1 MAKEKFDKSLADF
14 NYNNKAYEK
23 YKAAVRRQ
31 RSTQRFGDTIVEGV
45 DMLKRAGL
53 AIKDLAFPDP
63 SKAKYRLQANPSGLG
78 SRLVEKQRPNY
89 NPPDY
94 GLRRTRAGEQTWQ
107 NSMFGGNKEKLKLTE
122 AEATQQPVEPVGDTT
137 AAAASSDTTPTRDLF
152 VSPKKPMNTAQTE
165 AAGLNPM
172 HVWAR
177 ANQAMINRSGT
188 QKQKDILKQAL
199 MVGTRKGNRI
209 YQDANEGVA

>member
-23 YKAAVRRQ
+23 YKAAIRRQ

-63 SKAKYRLQANPSGLG
+63 SKAKYRLQANPSGIG

-94 GLRRTRAGEQTWQ
+94 GLRRTKAGEQTWQ
-107 NSMFGGNKEKLKLTE
+107 NSMFSSNKEKIKLTE
-122 AEATQQPVEPVGDTT
+122 AEETQQPVEPVGDTT

-152 VSPKKPMNTAQTE
+152 VKPIKGSKQDLNQTY
-165 AAGLNPM
+165 M
-172 HVWAR
+172 QAR
-177 ANQAMINRSGT
+177 A
-188 QKQKDILKQAL
+188 QAL
-199 MVGTRKGNRI
+199 KIKDPQQRAI
-209 YQDANEGVA
+209 ALEGVTQMGREFHSQYFGKK